1 MYASSHT
8 KNNTTTFKKFQ
19 GIRSKIKNHIFKHS
33 SVATALLAAVLSV
46 GFNPSAVFADEFA
59 AANLSKEKL
68 DDLLQK
74 LELLNLNGP
83 FEFSYVSG
91 APKRVGFL
99 YTGEGENLFTKNH
112 NAVINGNISQDLFGH
127 LLDKESK
134 PIADRYQYLC
144 LIGAYASDNVAKWK
158 FENVLNA
165 FNGNTFD
172 VEIKGGVTFW
182 ANDIYAANQDSVNTP
197 YLDDLKKEVLYTVP
211 LTDKII
217 RDSNGAL
224 ISKLSTVQNSEL
236 TINLASDA
244 TLNFQRI
251 VSGKTIT
258 WREISGGNNEKPW
271 TYAYNNT
278 TAIVGAVDSE
288 NPAAKAHLIGKST
301 YDIDNGTNHTSIGDE
316 DYKFYFRSAI
326 IGGSAF
332 IANNNTVSVSNV
344 VIDNISKKYGI
355 VGGRAYDGTRL
366 AKNTL
371 YGCSADGNGIYI
383 SNSEI
388 GTNRDLS
395 GTGINIYGALSY
407 GAATNNFAILENSI
421 FNGNVYGAAAALGS
435 ILDKHENGTNEAGEG
450 KNEAVSGSH
459 FYTHSGSVP
468 TLSSNSLNNDQ
479 ILYLFNKA
487 DNQYEVASNKAVNKN
502 SQQSNAAFNNFW
514 TGLSDTNTISLNNVT
529 LTKGSSVYA
538 SAGIFVPIVGDAALF
553 ENAQVVNLRRGTA
566 YIGGRNTA
574 SSIYA
579 KNLVFGRYYTQ
590 DQAGEKVFK
599 DDKAVRLGENISA
612 SFVENLSG
620 FHSSLSKRT
629 EAQSDITNEKHNFWS
644 NVTAVLGDT
653 MNGNGQSLTVNNNVF
668 DSSGNIINRNFSLLA
683 LDNNDSLGEHYFA
696 NSAKLYFA
704 VSKGD
709 GEGSAPIAI
718 NWTKIAEYR
727 LSFASGGQYSPDGK
741 LNIPIDGTLPTF
753 QQSYSPFPI
762 VSVEVGDQTFGPK
775 PDDRLLISS
784 SELSADYIKK
794 LQNSSFTTE
803 ITVNQSDS
811 AAPEGQRKAATAIFD
826 IGQYLDFG
834 TISVAGKEISL
845 KVNGKDEVF
854 ARPGDYIS
862 YVSPTEHS
870 NWEGGIGL
878 RYKLRELRLSGPLQL
893 ILYGQNIDAID
904 AETPED
910 GYTLDAKL
918 TQDEGVSGGIIV
930 YQGQKAVI
938 RTEYSDKLTQHYFD
952 KFNKLINH
960 VNEFSG
966 PTTVQVG
973 SILELEGNNALGT
986 NSVHTNGL
994 FLHDGSQFNLRGY
1007 KQVIGSLNENDANL
1021 NLSGT
1026 AGSGTLNIQ
1035 HTPDRGSYI
1044 RGTISGNADS
1054 VISVVNG
1061 TTTIATP
1068 EGTGYTGVFNV
1079 LSGSTTENSLPTSG
1093 GSPVLYT
1100 TVYLAS
1106 ARALEKAAINAQD
1119 GTSLVFDNGGT
1130 DGNYVTVE
1138 PDGNGVRHYYAGSLT
1153 AGSGYVF
1160 VSNPNLQVQ
1169 NIGIVPHHLHVNT
1182 MNLNGTNLVFS
1193 TLFEKDAN
1201 GFVDDSRTDRIYVE
1215 NTASGFGNVLINAL
1229 PGSEMGY
1236 TRTDGGIL
1244 LVSAPNA
1251 DASFKLSKGQIYI
1264 IQENHLSRVG
1274 DNSSTIKY
1282 ELKSKNEMDGKF
1294 EEGANKYWYLV
1305 SSIDGSSPDD
1315 TDHPTPSDPNNPVKE
1330 PTQPGDTTPSKN
1342 PDGSFTPG
1350 GKRPG
1355 HGGSHVR
1362 PQLAAFAANV
1372 LAWGKLNMRL
1382 HDRIGESYFLDPET
1396 QEVKKAAGWV
1406 RFQGTHGHVRVDRS
1420 ARTTGNYMTTQ
1431 IGTDLFRTDLNE
1443 DWRLVGGLLFGNMYA
1458 KTHTSSLLK
1467 ARSKVTGFGGGAYM
1481 TLFSGNSP
1489 DDGFYTDLW
1498 VSYNRFKNEVSGD
1511 EPSVNYHAK
1520 GMTYSGEIGYS
1531 IHAATTGSTAKDKVD
1546 WYVQPQFQST
1556 LQGVKAENFTDWT
1569 GNRIKQDGKYNVQL
1583 RAGVRVYGRQS
1594 AKGNVFVEANWIH
1607 NTKKQ
1612 GVISGAESYYAD
1624 GTRNSGEGRIGW
1636 EGNLTKNLLGSVT
1649 GSVRAG
1655 NRGYNEV
1662 SGNISIKYQF

>member
-1 MYASSHT
+1 MYGSSHT
-8 KNNTTTFKKFQ
+8 KKGTTAFKKIR
-19 GIRSKIKNHIFKHS
+19 GIRSQITSRIFKPTG
-33 SVATALLAAVLSV
+33 VAAALLAAVLSS
-46 GFNPSAVFADEFA
+46 GFHSLDVFADEFT
-59 AANLSKEKL
+59 AANITEVQLQ
-68 DDLLQK
+68 DLLEK
-74 LELLNLNGP
+74 VELVNLNGP

-99 YTGEGENLFTKNH
+99 YTGSENSFSKNH
-112 NAVINGNISQDLFGH
+112 SIVIKDSISKDLFGP
-127 LLDKESK
+127 LMNGTQ
-134 PIADRYQYLC
+134 PIKDRYHYLC
-144 LIGAYASDNVAKWK
+144 LIGAYASDDVAKWK

-165 FNGNTFD
+165 FDGNTFD
-172 VEIKGGVTFW
+172 IEIKDGVTFW
-182 ANDIYAANQDSVNTP
+182 ANDIYAANQDTVNTP
-197 YLDDLKKEVLYTVP
+197 FNETLKKEVLYTIP
-211 LTDKII
+211 LTDNVI
-217 RDSNGAL
+217 RSSADGL
-224 ISKLSTVQNSEL
+224 IDKLSAVQNSEL
-236 TINLASDA
+236 KINLAADA

-278 TAIVGAVDSE
+278 TAIIGAI
-288 NPAAKAHLIGKST
+288 NPGSPGAKARLVGKST
-301 YDIDNGTNHTSIGDE
+301 YDIDNGTNNTSIKDE

-388 GTNRDLS
+388 GMDQSLS

-407 GAATNNFAILENSI
+407 GTATNNFAILENST

-435 ILDKHENGTNEAGEG
+435 ILDNHEYGTDNKGG
-450 KNEAVSGSH
+450 GRNEAVFGYH
-459 FYTHSGSVP
+459 FYTYNGAVAS
-468 TLSSNSLNNDQ
+468 LSSNSLNNDQ

-487 DNQYEVASNKAVNKN
+487 ENQYNVVDNEAVNKN
-502 SQQSNAAFNNFW
+502 NQTSNDAFNNKW
-514 TGLSDTNTISLNNVT
+514 VGLSDTNTISLHNVT

-538 SAGIFVPIVGDAALF
+538 SAGIFVPIKSSIASF

-590 DQAGEKVFK
+590 NESGEKTFR

-629 EAQSDITNEKHNFWS
+629 DAQSDITNGKHNFWS

-653 MNGNGQSLTVNNNVF
+653 MNGNGQDLAVNNNVF
-668 DSSGNIINRNFSLLA
+668 DASGNIINRNFSLLA
-683 LDNNDSLGEHYFA
+683 LDNNDSLGDHYFA

-709 GEGSAPIAI
+709 SEGSAPIAI

-741 LNIPIDGTLPTF
+741 LNIPTDGTLPTF

-775 PDDRLLISS
+775 AEDRLLISS
-784 SELSADYIKK
+784 SELSADYIQK
-794 LQNSSFTTE
+794 LKNSSFTTE

-826 IGQYLDFG
+826 IGQYMDFG
-834 TISVAGKEISL
+834 TISVAGEEIKL

-854 ARPGDYIS
+854 ANKGDYIS
-862 YVSPTEHS
+862 YVSPTENS
-870 NWEGGIGL
+870 SWEGGIGL

-893 ILYGQNIDAID
+893 ILYGQNVDSIEAD
-904 AETPED
+904 TPED

-918 TQDEGVSGGIIV
+918 SQDEGVNGGIIV

-938 RTEYSDKLTQHYFD
+938 RTEYSDELTQHYSD
-952 KFNKLINH
+952 KFNKVINH

-973 SILELEGNNALGT
+973 SVLELEGNNALGT
-986 NSVHTNGL
+986 ENVHTNSL
-994 FLHDGSQFNLRGY
+994 FLHDGSKFNLRGY
-1007 KQVIGSLNENDANL
+1007 KQVIGSLNENNAALKL
-1021 NLSGT
+1021 NGT
-1026 AGSGTLNIQ
+1026 TGSGTLNILQ
-1035 HTPDRGSYI
+1035 TPDRGSFI
-1044 RGTISGNADS
+1044 RGTLSGTSDS
-1054 VISVVNG
+1054 VISVANG
-1061 TTTIATP
+1061 TTSITTP
-1068 EGTGYTGVFNV
+1068 EGTGYTGIFNV
-1079 LSGSTTENSLPTSG
+1079 LSGSTTENAQPTSG
-1093 GSPVLYT
+1093 GSPVLFT

-1106 ARALEKAAINAQD
+1106 AKALEKATIHAQD

-1130 DGNYVTVE
+1130 DSNYVTVK
-1138 PDGNGVRHYYAGSLT
+1138 PDENGIRHYYAGGLT

-1160 VSNPNLQVQ
+1160 ISNPNLQVQ
-1169 NIGIVPHHLHVNT
+1169 NIGIVPHHLHVDS

-1193 TLFEKDAN
+1193 TLFEKDEN
-1201 GFVDDSRTDRIYVE
+1201 GFVDNSRTDRIYVE
-1215 NTASGFGNVLINAL
+1215 NEASGSGNVLINAL
-1229 PGSEMGY
+1229 PGSDMGY
-1236 TRTDGGIL
+1236 TTADGGIL
-1244 LVSAPNA
+1244 LVAAPNA
-1251 DASFKLSKGQIYI
+1251 DANFKLSKGQVYI
-1264 IQENHLSRVG
+1264 VQENRLSRAG
-1274 DNSSTIKY
+1274 DNSSSIKY
-1282 ELKSKNEMDGKF
+1282 ELKSKNEEDGKF
-1294 EEGANKYWYLV
+1294 EDGANKYWYLV
-1305 SSIDGSSPDD
+1305 SSVDGSSPDD
-1315 TDHPTPSDPNNPVKE
+1315 TDHPTPSNPNDPVIE

-1350 GKRPG
+1350 GTRPG
-1355 HGGSHVR
+1355 HGGTHVR
-1362 PQLAAFAANV
+1362 PQVAAFAANA
-1372 LAWGKLNMRL
+1372 LAWDKLSMRL

-1396 QEVKKAAGWV
+1396 QEIKKTAGWV

-1420 ARTTGNYMTTQ
+1420 ARTNGNYMTTQ
-1431 IGTDLFRTDLNE
+1431 IGTDLFRADLRE
-1443 DWRLVGGLLFGNMYA
+1443 DWRLIGGLFFGNLYA

-1467 ARSKVTGFGGGAYM
+1467 ARSKVNGFGGGAYL

-1511 EPSVNYHAK
+1511 EPSVKYHAK
-1520 GMTYSGEIGYS
+1520 GMTYSGEVGYT
-1531 IHAATTGSTAKDKVD
+1531 IHAATTGSTPNDKVD
-1546 WYVQPQFQST
+1546 WYVQPQFQAT
-1556 LQGVKAENFTDWT
+1556 LQGVKADNFTDWT
-1569 GNRIKQDGKYNVQL
+1569 GNRVKQDGKNNVQL
-1583 RAGVRVYGRQS
+1583 RTGVRIYGRQS

-1662 SGNISIKYQF
+1662 SGNISVKYLF